1 MQLRNKDSLFTI
13 FSLYSYKIGT
23 ILPTGQKIVLVLIE
37 LVIRTVPKSFAI
49 SQNGYNDPDD

>member
-13 FSLYSYKIGT
+13 FSLYSYK
-23 ILPTGQKIVLVLIE
+23 TGQKIVLVLIE